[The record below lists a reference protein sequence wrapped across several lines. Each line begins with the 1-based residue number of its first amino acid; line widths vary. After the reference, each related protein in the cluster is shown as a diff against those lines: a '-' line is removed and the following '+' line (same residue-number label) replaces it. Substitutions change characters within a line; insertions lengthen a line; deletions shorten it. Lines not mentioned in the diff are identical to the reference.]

1 MEKKKNYNL
10 LVGVFALL
18 GIILAVSVIG
28 YIVSRPKDVVIQGE
42 AEATEYRVSGKV
54 PGRIEEFRAQEG
66 DIVRKG
72 DTLVLIDSPEIR
84 SKMAEAN
91 AARAAAVAQ
100 RDKAYNGARQ
110 EQITGAYEMWQKAL
124 VGEEVMRK
132 SFERIKTLHG
142 QKVVS
147 DQKYDEV
154 EAQYNAAVATAKAA
168 QSQYDMAVKGAR
180 QEDKDAAVALVE
192 RANAAVDLV
201 NSYLDEIT
209 LTAPSGGVISARYPK
224 VGELVGQGSP
234 IMTIQ
239 DLDDMWFTFNIR
251 EDRLHKMSS
260 GSKVTLRIPALDNA
274 EVTATVYYIAV
285 RESYATWRAT
295 REMGEFDTRTFEVRA
310 RPDSRVEG
318 LRPGMSVIMVSREK

>member
-1 MEKKKNYNL
+1 MAKKNYNL
-10 LVGVFALL
+10 LIGVIALV
-18 GIILAVSVIG
+18 GIILAVSIIG
-28 YIVSRPKDVVIQGE
+28 YFVSRPKDIVIQGE

-66 DIVRKG
+66 DAVRKG
-72 DTLVLIDSPEIR
+72 DTLVIIDSPEIR
-84 SKMAEAN
+84 SKIAEAN
-91 AARAAAVAQ
+91 AAKAAAVAQ
-100 RDKAYNGARQ
+100 KNKAMNGARA

-132 SFERIKTLHG
+132 SYERIKSLHD

-154 EAQYNAAVATAKAA
+154 QAQYNAAVATAKAA
-168 QSQYDMAVKGAR
+168 KSQYDMAVKGAR

-192 RANAAVDLV
+192 RANAAVQLV
-201 NSYLDEIT
+201 NSYKDEIR
-209 LTAPSGGVISARYPK
+209 LTSPADGIIAARYPK

-239 DLDDMWFTFNIR
+239 DLEDMWFTFNIR
-251 EDRLHKMSS
+251 EDRLHKMQQ
-260 GSKVTLRIPALDNA
+260 GDKITLTVPALDNA
-274 EVTATVYYIAV
+274 QVTATVYYMAV

-295 REMGEFDTRTFEVRA
+295 KEMGEFDTRTFEVRA
-310 RPDSRVEG
+310 RPDAPVKG
-318 LRPGMSVIMVSREK
+318 LRPGMSVIMISREK

>member
-1 MEKKKNYNL
+1 MAKKNYNL
-10 LVGVFALL
+10 LIGVIALV
-18 GIILAVSVIG
+18 GIILAVSIIG
-28 YIVSRPKDVVIQGE
+28 YFVSRPKDIVIQGE

-66 DIVRKG
+66 DRVRKG

-84 SKMAEAN
+84 SKIAEAS
-91 AARAAAVAQ
+91 AAKAAAVAQ
-100 RDKAYNGARQ
+100 KNKAMNGARA

-124 VGEEVMRK
+124 VGEDVMRK
-132 SFERIKTLHG
+132 SYERIKSLHD

-192 RANAAVDLV
+192 RANAAVQLV
-201 NSYLDEIT
+201 NSYKDEIR
-209 LTAPSGGVISARYPK
+209 LTSPADGIIAARYPK

-239 DLDDMWFTFNIR
+239 DLEDMWFTFNLR
-251 EDRLHKMSS
+251 EDRLHKMQQ
-260 GSKVTLRIPALDNA
+260 GDKITLTVPALDNA
-274 EVTATVYYIAV
+274 QVTATVYYMAV

-295 REMGEFDTRTFEVRA
+295 KEMGEFDTRTFEVRA
-310 RPDSRVEG
+310 RPDAPVEG
-318 LRPGMSVIMVSREK
+318 LRPGMSVIMISKEK

>member
-1 MEKKKNYNL
+1 MAKKNYNL
-10 LVGVFALL
+10 LIGVAALV
-18 GIILAVSVIG
+18 AVVLIVAIVG

-54 PGRIEEFRAQEG
+54 PGRIEEFRADEG
-66 DIVRKG
+66 EYVRKG
-72 DTLVLIDSPEIR
+72 DTLVILDSPEIR
-84 SKMAEAN
+84 SKIAEAN

-100 RDKAYNGARQ
+100 RNKAYNGAQ
-110 EQITGAYEMWQKAL
+110 KEQITGAYEMWQKAL
-124 VGEEVMRK
+124 VGEDVMRK
-132 SFERIKTLHG
+132 SYERIRTLHD

-154 EAQYNAAVATAKAA
+154 EAQYKAAVATSAAAK
-168 QSQYDMAVKGAR
+168 SQYDLAVKGAR

-192 RANAAVDLV
+192 RANAAVELV
-201 NSYLDEIT
+201 NAYLDEIN
-209 LTAPSGGVISARYPK
+209 LTSPANGIISDRYPK

-251 EDRLHKMSS
+251 EDRLHSLKS
-260 GSKVTLRIPALDNA
+260 GDKVQLTVPALDNRK
-274 EVTATVYYIAV
+274 VTATVYYIAV

-295 REMGEFDTRTFEVRA
+295 KEIGEFDTKTVEVRA
-310 RPDSRVEG
+310 RPDGRVDG
-318 LRPGMSVIMVSREK
+318 LRPGMSVIMSTK

>member
-1 MEKKKNYNL
+1 MAKKNYNL
-10 LVGVFALL
+10 LIGVMALVGIV
-18 GIILAVSVIG
+18 LAVSVIG
-28 YIVSRPKDVVIQGE
+28 YIVSRPKDIVIQGE

-54 PGRIEEFRAQEG
+54 PGRIETFYAQEG
-66 DIVRKG
+66 AFVRKG

-84 SKMAEAN
+84 SKIAEAN

-100 RDKAYNGARQ
+100 RNKAYNGAQQ

-132 SFERIKTLHG
+132 SYGRIRSLHDE
-142 QKVVS
+142 KVVS

-168 QSQYDMAVKGAR
+168 KSRYDMAVKGAR

-192 RANAAVDLV
+192 RANAAVELV
-201 NSYLDEIT
+201 NSYQDEIC
-209 LTAPSGGVISARYPK
+209 LTSPADGIIAARYPK

-239 DLDDMWFTFNIR
+239 DLSDMWFTFNIR
-251 EDRLHKMSS
+251 EDRLHKMQA
-260 GSKVTLRIPALDNA
+260 GDKLTLTIPALDNA
-274 EVTATVYYIAV
+274 QVSATVYYMAV

-295 REMGEFDTRTFEVRA
+295 KEIGEFDTRTFEVRA
-310 RPDSRVEG
+310 RPDAPVQG
-318 LRPGMSVIMVSREK
+318 LRPGMSVILISKEK